1 MAKITLDAYSE
12 SGSRS
17 ISTTCIYQAPIVR
30 KVDNAIH
37 RTKIY
42 PLDNAIGFA
51 NTYLLDSDYPVDS
64 AIQRLNNQGQV
75 LTKICLPGNKTAPF
89 DATLNN
95 STAI

>member
-12 SGSRS
+12 SGSRI
-17 ISTTCIYQAPIVR
+17 ISTTCIDQAPIAQ

-37 RTKIY
+37 RIKIY

-51 NTYLLDSDYPVDS
+51 NSYLLDSDYPVDS

-75 LTKICLPGNKTAPF
+75 LTKICQPENKTAPF
-89 DATLNN
+89 NATLNN
-95 STAI
+95 CTAI